1 MFDNTLDISHY
12 NRASGKKL
20 KKGGKV
26 VTWKHKYNKK
36 YGYPLT
42 ESHSLKE
49 ISKDTGISMK
59 GLKQIYKKGVG
70 AFKTNPSS
78 VRKNVR
84 SSQQW
89 AMGRVY
95 SAVMGGKASDV
106 DAKELKMEKGGLTK
120 GKSHD
125 EGGIKMVVKSTGQR
139 VELEGGE
146 GVLNKKVMSDDKKY
160 NFEGKDMTACDIAS
174 ELNQQKGDGV
184 AFECDDVEGKF
195 EEGGSVNEFEFGGL
209 VGDDSDNKF
218 VYNEIVNSIFDPNFE
233 DFDYIADRFYDLWWR
248 SVFYQQTARFIEG
261 KQREYNRK
269 FYPYGKFSD
278 ILMEFSFYSTAPL
291 NNAKEEQFIVS
302 KILFEVS
309 DNFKLDSKTDFLS
322 NRIKK
327 KIKKNFIERCQSL
340 QSEIT
345 NRKVE
350 GYIIKNPHHCT
361 IDVRFE
367 KGYKTRLYRFDQFLM
382 FPFVMPSGEKGKTLD
397 CYKLS
402 TIYNENPN
410 FLEKPPRASK
420 VITDYLQR
428 SVGNT
433 EFRVAQDFQKL
444 LNYPNLNLDDD
455 SQYEEFFDDV
465 RRNRNLF
472 SIENREGR
480 KDDYS
485 RFFDIQKKP
494 IGTNARDYVLQ
505 NLPPFI
511 LSGSDNRFQ
520 FTATF
525 SKIFT
530 LGEDTYQ
537 EIREDKDAITNWFKN
552 IYTQFYIEAP
562 KFFNCVSIDNVDIEE
577 EIIYTDDPTFLDLLA
592 DIVFRI
598 ALESGQSYQNFV
610 RAISNIKF
618 LNANLHPSRIDQ
630 QLYNRTFMSVRMFT
644 LKGSFGVNIPYIFL
658 YEGEIDQSESQLR
671 QKQAD
676 ETAKLKKIKETQIG
690 FKRLLGNI
698 ETEAMADSLEK
709 NIQNQVA
716 LFDYLDYPKD
726 KKYIK
731 LLNDDIRKNI
741 NKYSSMGLESL
752 KSLPLNL
759 LEYYYNQAR
768 QSPVL
773 PLGKPC
779 ELPTPNGAK
788 SKLPLQT
795 YLAVRSPF
803 FKIFF
808 GDWERAYETDNYRN
822 VSRVI
827 DADTKE
833 PRIMYHGVRKFVQ
846 GFGSFA
852 NMGEGVKRPYGE
864 FNPPN
869 FPASYFGDN
878 LEYVEFYGGN
888 AKNMRKP
895 SSDYKGFYYSV
906 FLNMRNPIDLRPL
919 GFKTTFKDFIDYL
932 FVKYGI
938 VYQKEASIPQL
949 RKGEY
954 KVWVFVRN
962 HPDLLDLM
970 KRDGFD
976 GIIQDGDVPKY
987 DKDGKISGSKIDTEY
1002 LTFYSS
1008 QIESASVKN
1017 NLYLGVFE
1025 DIRFKRGGNV
1035 SI

>member
-12 NRASGKKL
+12 NRASGKKF

-49 ISKDTGISMK
+49 ISKDTGVSMK

-120 GKSHD
+120 GKSHA

-160 NFEGKDMTACDIAS
+160 NFEGKNMTACDIAS

-195 EEGGSVNEFEFGGL
+195 EEGGNVNEFELGGL
-209 VGDDSDNKF
+209 VGDNTDNKF

-233 DFDYIADRFYDLWWR
+233 DFNYLADRFYDLWWR
-248 SVFYQQTARFIEG
+248 SVFYQQVARFVEG
-261 KQREYNRK
+261 KQRQYNGK
-269 FYPYGKFSD
+269 LYPYGKFSE
-278 ILMEFSFYSTAPL
+278 ILMEFRFYATSPL
-291 NNAKEEQFIVS
+291 NNATEEQYLRS
-302 KILFEVS
+302 KILFDS
-309 DNFKLDSKTDFLS
+309 NDNFKLDSKTEFLS
-322 NRIKK
+322 KRIEK

-345 NRKVE
+345 NKKVE
-350 GYIIKNPHHCT
+350 GYKIKNPHHCT
-361 IDVRFE
+361 IDVRFDM
-367 KGYKTRLYRFDQFLM
+367 GYKARTYEYSEYIM
-382 FPFVMPSGEKGKTLD
+382 FPLVMQSGEKGKTLD

-402 TIYNENPN
+402 TIYNENPK
-410 FLEKPPRASK
+410 FTEKPPRASK
-420 VITDYLQR
+420 IITDYLQR

-433 EFRVAQDFQKL
+433 EFKVAQDFIEL
-444 LNYPNLNLDDD
+444 LNYPNLDLDDKLK
-455 SQYEEFFDDV
+455 YEEFFDDV
-465 RRNRNLF
+465 RKNRNLF
-472 SIENREGR
+472 SIENRDGR
-480 KDDYS
+480 NYDYS
-485 RFFDIQKKP
+485 SFFDLLKLP
-494 IGTNARDYVLQ
+494 SIGGRDFILQ
-505 NLPPFI
+505 NLPPFT
-511 LSGSDNRFQ
+511 LSGSSNQFQ

-525 SKIFT
+525 KKIFEF
-530 LGEDTYQ
+530 GEDTYQ
-537 EIREDKDAITNWFKN
+537 EIREDKKAINNWFKN
-552 IYTQFYIEAP
+552 LYTQFYIEAP
-562 KFFNCVSIDNVDIEE
+562 KFFNRV
-577 EIIYTDDPTFLDLLA
+577 EIGIRGDEILYIDDPTFLDTLA
-592 DIVFRI
+592 DVVFRI
-598 ALESGQSYQNFV
+598 ALESGQSYEKFV
-610 RAISNIKF
+610 REISYIKF
-618 LNANLHPSRIDQ
+618 VNADLHPSKIP
-630 QLYNRTFMSVRMFT
+630 NRTFMKVRMFT
-644 LKGSFGVNIPYIFL
+644 IKGSFGVNVPYIFL
-658 YEGEIDQSESQLR
+658 YEGEIDQNESQLR
-671 QKQAD
+671 KKQAD
-676 ETAKLKKIKETQIG
+676 ENAKLKKIKETQIG
-690 FKRLLGNI
+690 FKRLLSNI

-731 LLNDDIRKNI
+731 LLNDNIRKNI

-779 ELPTPNGAK
+779 GLPTPNGAK

-808 GDWERAYETDNYRN
+808 GDWERAYEIDNYRN

-833 PRIMYHGVRKFVQ
+833 PRIMYHGVRKFVE

-895 SSDYKGFYYSV
+895 SPDYKGFYYSV

-938 VYQKEASIPQL
+938 DYQKEASVPQL
-949 RKGEY
+949 RNGQY

-987 DKDGKISGSKIDTEY
+987 DKDGRISGSKIDTEY